1 MKRRNFATDARARVL
16 QTLCM
21 LAVLAALAGMFINAL
36 THRDAT
42 SIVSARTLLEPPNR
56 MPTAP

>member
-1 MKRRNFATDARARVL
+1 MKRRNFPTDARAGAL

-21 LAVLAALAGMFINAL
+21 LVVLVALTGMLVHAV

-42 SIVSARTLLEPPNR
+42 SIVSVRTLLDT
-56 MPTAP
+56 PTACP